1 MFCTQCGSELPEN
14 SKFCNKCGAAQK
26 PSVDGNFIKNEENK
40 DFRQIM
46 DKIYDEREGTASA
59 ADAKAPEGKEEH
71 YFNTEPAPDTEGD
84 GYDLSVFSDKEKMS
98 GAPDSASEKELAF
111 GIDDVDAGDKP
122 DSLTDTLI
130 FAPDQQTE
138 KERNRQQLT
147 QMIQSEKFDNQIDE
161 MMTARKLFFDDRQ
174 NQNTE
179 DDFFDGQEDMGYDM
193 EAGDMADDYYDDELE
208 PRERPK
214 RKKKKGK
221 GVVVFRII
229 IILLVIALAMQCT
242 LIGAKMLA
250 PKSKLGGYADA
261 YFTKVVG
268 MVQKLTGTSK
278 ETEQVKDQND
288 STQNNQNNQDTQNTQ
303 NNQNNQNNKT
313 NGTDNSKPTKENTQ
327 QPQQPNNTN
336 Q

>member
-26 PSVDGNFIKNEENK
+26 PRVDGNFIKNEENK

-46 DKIYDEREGTASA
+46 DKIYDEREGAASEP
-59 ADAKAPEGKEEH
+59 DAQATEGKEEH

-84 GYDLSVFSDKEKMS
+84 GYDLSVFDKEKMS
-98 GAPDSASEKELAF
+98 GTPDSASEKELAF
-111 GIDDVDAGDKP
+111 GIDDVDASDKP

-138 KERNRQQLT
+138 NERNRQQLT

-179 DDFFDGQEDMGYDM
+179 EDFFDGQEDMEYDTGA
-193 EAGDMADDYYDDELE
+193 EDMTEDYYDDELE
-208 PRERPK
+208 PSK
-214 RKKKKGK
+214 KSKGKKKKSK

-242 LIGAKMLA
+242 FIGAKMFA

-268 MVQKLTGTSK
+268 VVQKLTGTSK
-278 ETEQVKDQND
+278 ETEPVKDQKDN
-288 STQNNQNNQDTQNTQ
+288 TQNNQNNQDTQNTQ
-303 NNQNNQNNKT
+303 ENKT
-313 NGTDNSKPTKENTQ
+313 NGTDNSKPTKENIQ
-327 QPQQPNNTN
+327 QPQQPNSTN

>member
-46 DKIYDEREGTASA
+46 DKIYDEREGAASEP
-59 ADAKAPEGKEEH
+59 DAQATEGKEEH

-84 GYDLSVFSDKEKMS
+84 GYDLSVFDKEKMS
-98 GAPDSASEKELAF
+98 GTPDSASEKELAF
-111 GIDDVDAGDKP
+111 GIDDVDASDKP

-138 KERNRQQLT
+138 NERNRQQLT

-174 NQNTE
+174 NQNSE
-179 DDFFDGQEDMGYDM
+179 EDFFAGQEDMEYDTGA
-193 EAGDMADDYYDDELE
+193 EDMTEDYYDDELM
-208 PRERPK
+208 PREKPK
-214 RKKKKGK
+214 RKKKTGK

-242 LIGAKMLA
+242 LIGAKMFA
-250 PKSKLGGYADA
+250 PKSKLGGYADV

-268 MVQKLTGTSK
+268 VVQKLTGTSK
-278 ETEQVKDQND
+278 ETKQVKDQND
-288 STQNNQNNQDTQNTQ
+288 NTQNNQNDQDTQNTQ
-303 NNQNNQNNKT
+303 DNKT

-327 QPQQPNNTN
+327 QPQQPNSTN